1 MQNIDWTFFLKTIPI
16 AFSGIYVTL
25 YVSIVAFL
33 ITVVFS
39 TIISLIRFFDV
50 PILSKILGVFISFF
64 RATPF
69 IAQLFFLY
77 FGLRQIIPIFQ
88 GLSPTWVLIMAL
100 MLNTTA
106 FMAENFRAAIEAVD
120 IGQFEASFAMG
131 LTYLQTMRRII
142 LPQAFKIA
150 LPSIGN
156 NFVMLFKGASMGFT
170 IGVID
175 ILSKAKV
182 EASLTGNWF
191 EAYLVAMLIYWGSI
205 LIFEQIQKL
214 IERKLS
220 KS

>member
-77 FGLRQIIPIFQ
+77 FGLRQNNTN
-88 GLSPTWVLIMAL
+88 LSRTIANLGFDNGIDVKYH
-100 MLNTTA
+100 
-106 FMAENFRAAIEAVD
+106 
-120 IGQFEASFAMG
+120 SFYG
-131 LTYLQTMRRII
+131 
-142 LPQAFKIA
+142 
-150 LPSIGN
+150 
-156 NFVMLFKGASMGFT
+156 
-170 IGVID
+170 
-175 ILSKAKV
+175 
-182 EASLTGNWF
+182 
-191 EAYLVAMLIYWGSI
+191 
-205 LIFEQIQKL
+205 
-214 IERKLS
+214 
-220 KS
+220 